1 MPMIQPW
8 ELSQYQF
15 AAEQM
20 CQRLGV
26 SPHEMTMDSTGMQVP
41 RWVEYATR
49 MHEHRVMLEAMRQAG
64 VPLL

>member
-1 MPMIQPW
+1 MPMIQQW

-26 SPHEMTMDSTGMQVP
+26 SPHEMVMDAQGMHVP
-41 RWVEYATR
+41 RWVEYAVR
-49 MHEHRVMLEAMRQAG
+49 MHELRTMIDVMRQQG
-64 VPLL
+64 IQL